1 VSERQFRRAGE
12 RRAEAEARRRRR
24 LTGKVGIG
32 AGAALGATVLFAP
45 SANAA
50 TFTVTNLDNAGPG
63 SLRQAVVDANQLD
76 GNDTVVFQSG
86 LSGTI
91 NLTGVDS
98 DIEIYYD
105 GLTIQGPG
113 PDVIAVDGNNN
124 DRIFYAQ
131 NFDAAHL
138 PLDIS
143 GLTLKNGYSTYN
155 GGALYSDGGGPGV
168 APDVTLNSMVF
179 RSNASDYRG
188 GAIWQDEGT
197 LTITNSTFSNNAAYY
212 GGGAVYNDDTSG
224 DTTNDV
230 TIANSV
236 FRNNSA
242 YYEGGAL
249 DLESDSGLVISN
261 TTVTGNTNGVDGGS
275 YSGGGIY
282 IDEVD
287 GPTTLDG
294 VNVSDNRSTDYGGG
308 LEFVGGG
315 NAYALNITNSTFANN
330 RAPDHYGGGFHTRDT
345 DGPITIANTTLSGNK
360 ATWGG
365 GAYLYDMNGPTT
377 IDDTTISGNSAFYGA
392 GGLWLEPTDG
402 AVSVRNTT
410 IADNSSYYTGGLF
423 LDDDN
428 GGTSPATTI
437 SSSIIADNTT
447 SGTGFNPAVY
457 GTDIGADGSS
467 AGFATGF
474 SLIGTPDAVPLGE
487 SPAGSNITG
496 QNPQLGALADNG
508 GPTQTMLPALTSPAI
523 DAGVANGLASDQR
536 GLSRTDELSSV
547 PNRAGSDGTDMGA
560 VEIQTAQ
567 CGGAFIPSKVGT
579 ENGETINGTD
589 GPDAILA
596 LGGDDTA
603 SGLGAEDCV
612 DGGNGGDTL
621 FGNTAGDSVTGG
633 GGGDTASGDEGNDNV
648 KGDDGNDSVSGGT
661 GKDNAFGG
669 AGNDR
674 VKGDKGK
681 DKVKGNAG
689 KDIVIG
695 GPGKDKLKG
704 NAGKDKLRAI
714 DQTKD
719 KVNCGGG
726 KDKARVDAIDKVGKN
741 CEVVKVA
748 KK

>member
-12 RRAEAEARRRRR
+12 RRAEAEAKRRRR

-124 DRIFYAQ
+124 DRIFYAF
-131 NFDAAHL
+131 NFDQPNS

-143 GLTLKNGYSTYN
+143 GLTLRHGNGGSGN
-155 GGALYSDGGGPGV
+155 LGGALYSDGGGVGV
-168 APDVTLNSMVF
+168 APDLTLTNMMFRQNS
-179 RSNASDYRG
+179 ASGRG
-188 GAIWQDEGT
+188 GAVWQDEGS
-197 LTITNSTFSNNAAYY
+197 LTIRNSVFANNEAGG
-212 GGGAVYNDDTSG
+212 GGGAVYSDDTAG
-224 DTTNDV
+224 TQPVEV
-230 TIANSV
+230 TISGST
-236 FRNNSA
+236 FRNNTA
-242 YYEGGAL
+242 GGEGGAL
-249 DLESDSGLVISN
+249 NLASDAGLAISDSVI
-261 TTVTGNTNGVDGGS
+261 TGNSAGGNS
-275 YSGGGIY
+275 SGGGIY
-282 IDEVD
+282 IDDVI
-287 GPTTLDG
+287 GPTTIQG
-294 VNVSDNRSTDYGGG
+294 INASANTSEDYGGG
-308 LEFVGGG
+308 LEFNGDG
-315 NAYALNITNSTFANN
+315 NAHALNITNSTFANN
-330 RAPDHYGGGFHTRDT
+330 RAPDHYGGGIHTQDT

-392 GGLWLEPTDG
+392 GGIWLEPTDG

-567 CGGAFIPSKVGT
+567 CGGVFIPSKVGT

-633 GGGDTASGDEGNDNV
+633 GGDDTASGDEGNDNV